1 MNSRMRFIYF
11 GSFHLSADI
20 LELLVAGGFMPSAVV
35 CSPDRPAG
43 RKQIITAPA
52 IKQLILEKGWDIK
65 ILQPEKLEIENLK
78 LKIGEVDLAIVMGY
92 PKIIPQEIIDM
103 PRLGTIG
110 VHPSLLPKYRGASPI
125 QTAILHGEIETG
137 VTLYQMDAKMDHG
150 QIIANIKLQ
159 IANEE
164 TNAGL
169 EKKLAGVAAEL
180 LIETLPKFIA
190 REITPHEQDHS
201 QATFTKKFTTAEG
214 EVDMDKTTYNKKL
227 ETENEDRKVYNMIRA
242 FNPEPSVW
250 TMNFP
255 GYEGKRVKLLE
266 AQIANGKLQIV
277 KILPEGKKPLR
288 I

>member
-1 MNSRMRFIYF
+1 MKFVYF

-20 LELLVAGGFMPSAVV
+20 LSGLVQAGIMPSHVI

-43 RKQIITAPA
+43 RKKVLTAPA
-52 IKQLILEKGWDIK
+52 VKTQIANGKWPIE
-65 ILQPEKLEIENLK
+65 ILQPESP
-78 LKIGEVDLAIVMGY
+78 LAIRDTLLALNADFFVVMGY
-92 PKIIPQEIIDM
+92 PQIIPQSILEI

-125 QTAILHGEIETG
+125 QSVLLAGETETG

-150 QIIANIKLQ
+150 MLLAANRLTLT
-159 IANEE
+159 ADE

-169 EKKLAGVAAEL
+169 EKKLSKIAAQL
-180 LIETLPKFIA
+180 LIETLPKFF
-190 REITPHEQDHS
+190 EGKITPVEQDHS

-214 EVDMDKTTYNKKL
+214 QVDMVKDSPESIY
-227 ETENEDRKVYNMIRA
+227 RKIKA

-255 GYEGKRVKLLE
+255 GREGVRVKLLE
-266 AQIANGKLQIV
+266 ADLKESALHITMIQ
-277 KILPEGKKPLR
+277 PESKKPIR